1 VGRKV
6 NGRNDATD
14 KTGVNADRANT
25 AGQVDHAPDR
35 STEPKPARYIAKLLN
50 VGPLDAL
57 SGACRV
63 LRRLSKR
70 YALGRFMHD
79 SCGEGISR

>member
-1 VGRKV
+1 MEEMT
-6 NGRNDATD
+6 ATD

-57 SGACRV
+57 SGLVA
-63 LRRLSKR
+63 
-70 YALGRFMHD
+70 
-79 SCGEGISR
+79 